1 MSFWNCVRKSE
12 LNRLESENMYKSYL
26 LKCDELITGIWHR
39 REYYFDTEEEM
50 VDFAK
55 KESGSS
61 FKVEAAFKLDKLDN
75 NIFA

>member
-1 MSFWNCVRKSE
+1 MYKKYLLLCSE
-12 LNRLESENMYKSYL
+12 LTGDDSYDSECWDSRK
-26 LKCDELITGIWHR
+26 
-39 REYYFDTEEEM
+39 YYFDTEEEM

-55 KESGSS
+55 KKSDSS

>member
-1 MSFWNCVRKSE
+1 
-12 LNRLESENMYKSYL
+12 MYKKYL
-26 LKCDELITGIWHR
+26 LKCDELITGIWHH

-55 KESGSS
+55 KKSGFS